1 MINNKS
7 RESLEAVIHS
17 ASEKDMRHIRRRT
30 RAKNVDTVER
40 ERERERELLF
50 IQHGNCLLDH
60 THIYIYIY
68 NIIKRNKK
76 KNRNYLFRV

>member
-1 MINNKS
+1 MTNNKS
-7 RESLEAVIHS
+7 RESLETVTRS
-17 ASEKDMRHIRRRT
+17 ASEKDMRHIRRRA

-40 ERERERELLF
+40 DTLYSTWKLSTRP
-50 IQHGNCLLDH
+50 H
-60 THIYIYIY
+60 TH